1 MQFINFVDKFNRIL
15 EILAGIAVIVMTLVV
30 FLQVIVRFGLTAI
43 GWDLSVPWTEELAR
57 YLMIWVIFIGGAI
70 ATRKGK
76 LIAVEALV
84 VALPALPGKLIKF
97 VSHIVSLVFYA
108 IIFTIGLE
116 WAKFG
121 LSETAPVMKFPM
133 VYVYSALV
141 VSAGIMILNTI
152 SFLLEIFIKK
162 IDIREASVDEEVED
176 ALAEY
181 KNKGEGVTQ

>member
-1 MQFINFVDKFNRIL
+1 MPFINFMDKFNKVL
-15 EILAGIAVIVMTLVV
+15 EYLAAIALVVMTLVV
-30 FLQVIVRFGLTAI
+30 FLQVIVRFGLTAL

-57 YLMIWVIFIGGAI
+57 YLMIWSIFIGGAI

-76 LIAVEALV
+76 LIAVEALI
-84 VALPALPGKLIKF
+84 VALPTLPGKLIKLL
-97 VSHIVSLVFYA
+97 SHIVSLVFYA

-133 VYVYSALV
+133 IYVYSALV
-141 VSAGIMILNTI
+141 VSAAIMILNTI
-152 SFLLEIFIKK
+152 SFLMEIFIKG

-181 KNKGEGVTQ
+181 KQKGDGVAQ